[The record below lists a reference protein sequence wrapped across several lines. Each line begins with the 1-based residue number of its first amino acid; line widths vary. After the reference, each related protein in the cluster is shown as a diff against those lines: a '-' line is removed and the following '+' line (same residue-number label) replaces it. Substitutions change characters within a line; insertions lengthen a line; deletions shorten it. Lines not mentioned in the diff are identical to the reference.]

1 MVSLPD
7 LRSSEMATGE
17 ITEGSSSSPELL
29 KKFSFQSLEE
39 ITNNFSR
46 IFCQD
51 PFGTVYKGTLPEKK
65 IAVKKLDQSAEIP
78 PDNFENKIQSVYE
91 LKHENIV
98 ELFGFCNQTL
108 QNTTERLLCYDFDPH
123 ASLQQHLFGP
133 KATDGSNS
141 ADPSTNW
148 DICFK
153 IVKGVCQGL
162 LYLHKLEDPITHMDL
177 NLNNIWL
184 DEAMVP
190 KIANLGLSRIFS
202 EDQIKDYTKESQYMA
217 PEYLNSTGKSVS
229 IDIYSL
235 GVMMIQITT
244 REENDDNLDKA
255 SRIYIKD
262 IRKRWTAEHIASEYP
277 SLDSERLHQVHTCIK
292 TGLECM
298 QIDQKIRPSIDEIVD
313 RLNTI

>member
-1 MVSLPD
+1 
-7 LRSSEMATGE
+7 MATGE
-17 ITEGSSSSPELL
+17 ITEGSSSSPELP
-29 KKFSFQSLEE
+29 KIFSFQSLEG

-46 IFCQD
+46 IFCKD
-51 PFGTVYKGTLPEKK
+51 PFGPVYKMLICSIYYEIKQGTLPDTDKE
-65 IAVKKLDQSAEIP
+65 IAVKKLEQSAEIP
-78 PDNFENKIQSVYE
+78 PEDFENKVQSVYE

-98 ELFGFCNQTL
+98 ELIGFCNQTL
-108 QNTTERLLCYDFDPH
+108 QITTERLLCYDFDPNE
-123 ASLQQHLFGP
+123 SLQQHLFGP

-148 DICFK
+148 DTCFK

-184 DEAMVP
+184 DRAMVP

-202 EDQIKDYTKESQYMA
+202 EDRIKYYKEESPRYMA
-217 PEYLNSTGKSVS
+217 PEYLNSTGMSVS

-244 REENDDNLDKA
+244 REENNDNLDKA

-262 IRKRWTAEHIASEYP
+262 ENAEKALGTLFEGHVSEILYRI
-277 SLDSERLHQVHTCIK
+277 DSCVY
-292 TGLECM
+292 
-298 QIDQKIRPSIDEIVD
+298 
-313 RLNTI
+313 

>member
-1 MVSLPD
+1 M
-7 LRSSEMATGE
+7 
-17 ITEGSSSSPELL
+17 
-29 KKFSFQSLEE
+29 
-39 ITNNFSR
+39 
-46 IFCQD
+46 
-51 PFGTVYKGTLPEKK
+51 
-65 IAVKKLDQSAEIP
+65 KKLDQSAEIP
-78 PDNFENKIQSVYE
+78 PDNFENKVQSVYE

-98 ELFGFCNQTL
+98 ELIGFCNQTL

-141 ADPSTNW
+141 ADPSTAW
-148 DICFK
+148 DTCFK
-153 IVKGVCQGL
+153 IVKGVCKGL

-184 DEAMVP
+184 DRAMVP

-202 EDQIKDYTKESQYMA
+202 EDWIKHYKEESPRYMA

-244 REENDDNLDKA
+244 REENDHNLDKA

-262 IRKRWTAEHIASEYP
+262 IRKRWTAEHIASVYS

-298 QIDQKIRPSIDEIVD
+298 QIDQKNRPSIDEIVD

>member
-1 MVSLPD
+1 MT
-7 LRSSEMATGE
+7 TGE
-17 ITEGSSSSPELL
+17 KTEGSSSSPELS
-29 KKFSFQSLEE
+29 KKFKFHFLEE

-46 IFCQD
+46 IFCKD
-51 PFGTVYKGTLPEKK
+51 PFGTVYKGTLPDSDKE
-65 IAVKKLDQSAEIP
+65 IAVKKLEQSAEIP
-78 PDNFENKIQSVYE
+78 SDDFDNQVQSVMG
-91 LKHENIV
+91 LKHENI
-98 ELFGFCNQTL
+98 LDLIGFCNETL
-108 QNTTERLLCYDFDPH
+108 QNSTERLLCYDFDPNE
-123 ASLQQHLFGP
+123 SLQQHLFGA
-133 KATDGSNS
+133 KATKGSNS

-148 DICFK
+148 DTCFK

-162 LYLHKLEDPITHMDL
+162 LYLHKLDNPITHMDL

-184 DEAMVP
+184 DRAMVP

-202 EDQIKDYTKESQYMA
+202 EDRIKYYTEESPRYMA

-244 REENDDNLDKA
+244 REENVDNLDKA

-262 IRKRWTAEHIASEYP
+262 IRKKWTAEHIASEYS

-292 TGLECM
+292 TGLECV
-298 QIDQKIRPSIDEIVD
+298 QIDQKNRPSIDEIVD

>member
-1 MVSLPD
+1 
-7 LRSSEMATGE
+7 MATGE
-17 ITEGSSSSPELL
+17 ITEGSSSSPELP
-29 KKFSFQSLEE
+29 KIFSFQSLEG

-46 IFCQD
+46 IFCKD
-51 PFGTVYKGTLPEKK
+51 PFGPVYKGTLPDTDKE
-65 IAVKKLDQSAEIP
+65 IAVKKLEQSAEIP
-78 PDNFENKIQSVYE
+78 PEDFENKVQSVYE
-91 LKHENIV
+91 IKHENIV
-98 ELFGFCNQTL
+98 ELIGFCNQTL
-108 QNTTERLLCYDFDPH
+108 QITTERLLCYDFDPNE
-123 ASLQQHLFGP
+123 SLQQHLFGP

-148 DICFK
+148 DTCFK

-184 DEAMVP
+184 DRAMVP

-202 EDQIKDYTKESQYMA
+202 EDRIKYYKEESPYMA
-217 PEYLNSTGKSVS
+217 PEYLNSTGMSVS

-244 REENDDNLDKA
+244 REENNDNLDKA

-262 IRKRWTAEHIASEYP
+262 IRKRWTAEHIASVYS
-277 SLDSERLHQVHTCIK
+277 SLDSECLHQVHTCIK

-298 QIDQKIRPSIDEIVD
+298 QIDQKNRPSIDVIVD